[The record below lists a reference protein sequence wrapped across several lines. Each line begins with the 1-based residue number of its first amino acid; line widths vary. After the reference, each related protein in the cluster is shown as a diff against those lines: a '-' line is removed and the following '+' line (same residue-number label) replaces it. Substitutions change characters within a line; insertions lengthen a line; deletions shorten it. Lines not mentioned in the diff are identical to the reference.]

1 MAFDLDK
8 LERQAVEL
16 DAELAAKRFSAR
28 SADGNVTVTVTLV
41 NSAWKSADSR
51 WNVRDSNS

>member
-16 DAELAAKRFSAR
+16 DAELAAKRFSVPKIPAVGSTAEVIGDPGR
-28 SADGNVTVTVTLV
+28 WRIKPGADNG
-41 NSAWKSADSR
+41 
-51 WNVRDSNS
+51 